1 MNQTTI
7 HINLLMEQISC
18 LFRYVNDARIH
29 RSRFSEFKPL
39 QVDGETA
46 VSYRYETGMG
56 GHSVVTIT
64 VETDNRKFEFI
75 QQYNFGVLLSLH
87 VCTQANAGRA
97 RIPLRDIE
105 ARQDIDPNEKHQ
117 ILIDFEYAISL
128 VTEHIAGQ
136 ILLHQGQ

>member
-1 MNQTTI
+1 MNQSTI

-39 QVDGETA
+39 QVDGITA
-46 VSYRYETGMG
+46 VSYRYETGLG
-56 GHSVVTIT
+56 GHSAVTIT

-75 QQYNFGVLLSLH
+75 QQYNFGVLLNLH
-87 VCTQANAGRA
+87 VNTQAHVGRT
-97 RIPLRDIE
+97 RFPLRDLDT
-105 ARQDIDPNEKHQ
+105 RLDIDDTEKHQ